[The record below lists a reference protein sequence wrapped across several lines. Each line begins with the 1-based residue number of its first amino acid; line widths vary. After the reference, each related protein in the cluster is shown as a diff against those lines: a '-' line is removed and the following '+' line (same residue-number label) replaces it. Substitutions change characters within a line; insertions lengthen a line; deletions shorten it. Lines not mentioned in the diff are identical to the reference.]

1 MNGKGSPRPL
11 AATIVFTFVQAAAFA
26 KIQLTGTFT
35 CADVKSPISVQSFL
49 RAFPAA
55 LSALLVNEEIY
66 VRRCLEVHNYKPLD
80 AFCASIPRQNVR
92 DPVQRCKTIPRVL
105 QE

>member
-1 MNGKGSPRPL
+1 MNGKGSPRPR

-35 CADVKSPISVQSFL
+35 CDDVKSPISVQSFL
-49 RAFPAA
+49 RAFPTA

-66 VRRCLEVHNYKPLD
+66 GRRRFRVHNYKPLD
-80 AFCASIPRQNVR
+80 AFCVSLIDSATKRS
-92 DPVQRCKTIPRVL
+92 
-105 QE
+105 